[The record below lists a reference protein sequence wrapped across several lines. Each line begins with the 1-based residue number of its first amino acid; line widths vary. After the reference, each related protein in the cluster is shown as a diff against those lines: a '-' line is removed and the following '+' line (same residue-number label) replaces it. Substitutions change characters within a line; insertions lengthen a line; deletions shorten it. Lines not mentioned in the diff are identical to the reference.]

1 MNNSHNR
8 ALILLLLLLFS
19 VGLFENTFA
28 QSDDL
33 VLEWEQHWETFG
45 KGGSCNYGTSN
56 FYVGDIDND
65 EIVELVTGGFQYYLA
80 ENGTRIS
87 SEAPLR
93 IWNWDGEKFTCE
105 KSHNW
110 IGSIQSIYAYD
121 FDSDGFKEIITGG
134 RVLIDANTSNS
145 IKIWSYDGENI
156 NQKGEYNGIQAR
168 SIYVVDLD
176 SDKIPEV
183 ITEGR
188 VSDQNRTL
196 AQLSI
201 FQWENNNLYLRKSV
215 EWCASNEAYAYS
227 VYAQDLDNDGKI
239 EIITG
244 GYDNDLINS
253 SGQLR
258 VWRWN
263 GEELTLEANN
273 EWRLVE
279 GVYGKTV
286 SGLPMGNTMINN
298 VKVDDVDSDGILEII
313 TGGWS
318 YDGER
323 INAQL
328 KIWNWNGQE
337 LILEKSFEWITNDIN
352 EIKAISLSDVDKDGE
367 IEIVTSG
374 ITAVY
379 GSFNNPQSTPDHAQ
393 LRIFSWNDNTLKLE
407 QSKDWTIGEGV
418 VVWNLAT
425 DDIDKDGTVEI
436 ITIGCMGETG
446 LCDPDLRIWSLNIQN
461 DFNFII
467 FAVAFLGIAI
477 LLIVIYLIR
486 KNRIPKKEK

>member
-1 MNNSHNR
+1 MDSKKS
-8 ALILLLLLLFS
+8 LL
-19 VGLFENTFA
+19 
-28 QSDDL
+28 
-33 VLEWEQHWETFG
+33 
-45 KGGSCNYGTSN
+45 
-56 FYVGDIDND
+56 
-65 EIVELVTGGFQYYLA
+65 
-80 ENGTRIS
+80 
-87 SEAPLR
+87 
-93 IWNWDGEKFTCE
+93 
-105 KSHNW
+105 
-110 IGSIQSIYAYD
+110 
-121 FDSDGFKEIITGG
+121 
-134 RVLIDANTSNS
+134 
-145 IKIWSYDGENI
+145 
-156 NQKGEYNGIQAR
+156 GIQAR
-168 SIYVVDLD
+168 SIYVVDFD
-176 SDKIPEV
+176 GDKIPEV
-183 ITEGR
+183 ITAGR
-188 VSDQNRTL
+188 VSDENRTL

-258 VWRWN
+258 VWSWN

-393 LRIFSWNDNTLKLE
+393 LRIFSWNDNTLKLK